1 VLAILS
7 NVMNARRWA
16 HASPSFLQLDLGA
29 QRPGSGQAACVRAI
43 EEAAAYV
50 ARGHRDIITE
60 LTGISFSEL
69 TFTGGAAKG
78 TLWPQIIADVLG
90 VPVQVPAVTESSA
103 LGAAICAGTGAGI
116 YASLSDLESDL
127 RPRVR
132 TYEPD
137 PAAVTVFDERYATWR
152 EVYRRMLAMSDD
164 GLLSPLW
171 RAAGA

>member
-1 VLAILS
+1 
-7 NVMNARRWA
+7 M
-16 HASPSFLQLDLGA
+16 
-29 QRPGSGQAACVRAI
+29 RAI

-90 VPVQVPAVTESSA
+90 VPVHVPAVTESSA

-132 TYEPD
+132 D
-137 PAAVTVFDERYATWR
+137 
-152 EVYRRMLAMSDD
+152 L
-164 GLLSPLW
+164 
-171 RAAGA
+171 